1 MIVLGAGAVGVELA
15 QAYSELGSTV
25 TLLEVMDR
33 LLAQEEPFAGEQ
45 LLAALRERGIDV
57 RLGAQV
63 SAVRR
68 DDASV
73 TVQFSDGDAVV
84 ADEIL
89 VATGRRPRTD
99 DLGLETVGLEPG
111 ASIEVNETIRVANL
125 PWLFALGD
133 VNGRALLTHAGK
145 YQAHVAA
152 EAIDGRRARATM
164 DTGGVVPR
172 VVFTEPQVAAVGLTL
187 RAARERGLNALA
199 YDVPSS
205 ITAGASFHGRD
216 TPGTSRLVVDEDRG
230 LVVGATFTGTDVA
243 EWLHAATIAIAG
255 EVPVERLWDAIPA
268 FPTRSEIWLRLLE
281 RRRAGA
287 AR

>member
-1 MIVLGAGAVGVELA
+1 MIVLGAGAVGFELA

-111 ASIEVNETIRVANL
+111 A
-125 PWLFALGD
+125 
-133 VNGRALLTHAGK
+133 
-145 YQAHVAA
+145 
-152 EAIDGRRARATM
+152 
-164 DTGGVVPR
+164 
-172 VVFTEPQVAAVGLTL
+172 
-187 RAARERGLNALA
+187 
-199 YDVPSS
+199 
-205 ITAGASFHGRD
+205 
-216 TPGTSRLVVDEDRG
+216 
-230 LVVGATFTGTDVA
+230 
-243 EWLHAATIAIAG
+243 
-255 EVPVERLWDAIPA
+255 
-268 FPTRSEIWLRLLE
+268 
-281 RRRAGA
+281 
-287 AR
+287 